1 MLLLLSILCS
11 WYLHWVGYIYWE
23 LDNNFR
29 FSKYSFFIY
38 CLLRYLYEFGGFIC
52 IYNYY
57 RLIKS
62 VCICV
67 GVCFC
72 LLVGW
77 VRLCVLCVICVVKV
91 CIIFFFGLTLNCLI
105 AFWFLNFCMTIISFL
120 SKIVAFLLNFS
131 FFFCLI
137 FSWLTYHLVEG
148 VSSYFFHSIIF
159 FSKRHRS

>member
-29 FSKYSFFIY
+29 SSKYSFFIY

-67 GVCFC
+67 GVCFWMSAFVYFVC
-72 LLVGW
+72 H
-77 VRLCVLCVICVVKV
+77 LCCKGVYN
-91 CIIFFFGLTLNCLI
+91 FFFGLTLNCLI